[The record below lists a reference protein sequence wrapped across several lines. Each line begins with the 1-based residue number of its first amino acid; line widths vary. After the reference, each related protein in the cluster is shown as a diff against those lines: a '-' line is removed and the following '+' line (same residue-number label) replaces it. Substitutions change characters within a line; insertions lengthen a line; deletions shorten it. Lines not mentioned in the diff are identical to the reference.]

1 MCANVNAFVLLRRF
15 CFHHS
20 TVIIGKNAQRS
31 GVLILILSIYLALS
45 VIYVQLSY
53 LRYSTLK
60 LCLKVIRLF
69 GFRLH
74 LSDQRNGRTI
84 YPYLYSSL
92 SLSVLLTTLVTDLLD
107 EYLLVELT
115 PLSMLCLG
123 E

>member
-1 MCANVNAFVLLRRF
+1 M
-15 CFHHS
+15 
-20 TVIIGKNAQRS
+20 IIGKNAQRS

-69 GFRLH
+69 GFLMH

-107 EYLLVELT
+107 EYLLLELT

>member
-1 MCANVNAFVLLRRF
+1 M
-15 CFHHS
+15 
-20 TVIIGKNAQRS
+20 IIGRKAQRS

-60 LCLKVIRLF
+60 LCLNVIRLF
-69 GFRLH
+69 GFCLH

-115 PLSMLCLG
+115 PL
-123 E
+123 

>member
-1 MCANVNAFVLLRRF
+1 M
-15 CFHHS
+15 
-20 TVIIGKNAQRS
+20 IIGKNAQRS

-69 GFRLH
+69 GLRLNLTKV

-115 PLSMLCLG
+115 PL
-123 E
+123 

>member
-1 MCANVNAFVLLRRF
+1 MF
-15 CFHHS
+15 
-20 TVIIGKNAQRS
+20 
-31 GVLILILSIYLALS
+31 
-45 VIYVQLSY
+45 YVQLLY
-53 LRYSTLK
+53 LEYSTLR
-60 LCLKVIRLF
+60 LCAKIMRLLVL
-69 GFRLH
+69 RLH

-92 SLSVLLTTLVTDLLD
+92 SLSLLPTTLVTDLLD

>member
-1 MCANVNAFVLLRRF
+1 M
-15 CFHHS
+15 
-20 TVIIGKNAQRS
+20 IIGKNAQRS

-45 VIYVQLSY
+45 VMYVKQLSY

-69 GFRLH
+69 GFLMH

-92 SLSVLLTTLVTDLLD
+92 SLSVLLTTLATDLLD
-107 EYLLVELT
+107 EYLLLELT